1 VYASW
6 SRIDRIGRQ
15 SWTLESLSAALPLAD
30 QAWQDRLDRAGLGVS
45 WQLAQGLSLRCTAQQ
60 DEQRGTPLDNRTLP
74 GSSPTVLWRD
84 SGVQCGLRWVA
95 LRVR

>member
-1 VYASW
+1 
-6 SRIDRIGRQ
+6 
-15 SWTLESLSAALPLAD
+15 
-30 QAWQDRLDRAGLGVS
+30 
-45 WQLAQGLSLRCTAQQ
+45 LSLRCTAQQ
-60 DEQRGTPLDNRTLP
+60 DEKRGTPLDNRTLP